1 MEINSKYIYIN
12 LIHYPTLSLG
22 PEKRI
27 GIWLQGCNIR
37 CKDCMSKHTWDK
49 DEQYLKSI
57 EDVCEEILSYN
68 SSNITISGGEPFD
81 QPQALFEFLKYI
93 RNYFDDIL
101 IYSGYTYEYLK
112 NKFSYILQYI
122 DVLIDGPFDK
132 SLPTDKIYKGSENQ
146 RIFLFNKTLIDKYIL
161 FMTQT
166 KRNLQ
171 FIQQNNNLYILGI
184 PHINDYKKIKINL
197 SNPIKDKAF

>member
-22 PEKRI
+22 PGKRV

-57 EDVCEEILSYN
+57 EDVCKEILSYN

-81 QPQALFEFLKYI
+81 QPQALFKFLKYI

-171 FIQQNNNLYILGI
+171 FIQQNNNIYILGI
-184 PHINDYKKIKINL
+184 PHINDYEKIKINL
-197 SNPIKDKAF
+197 RRRNGKI